1 MLTKQLLLR
10 HLDFF
15 VHIQLQESIII
26 VKVVVSPCL
35 PGRFIIARIAI
46 YTKHAV
52 ARGILLSAFI
62 DKSRSVGLALAN
74 HTFPFFVNCMVA
86 IGGSYKHALDKS

>member
-15 VHIQLQESIII
+15 VHIQLQESIIF

-35 PGRFIIARIAI
+35 PGRFIIARI
-46 YTKHAV
+46 HEAV
-52 ARGILLSAFI
+52 
-62 DKSRSVGLALAN
+62 
-74 HTFPFFVNCMVA
+74 
-86 IGGSYKHALDKS
+86 